1 MLLFS
6 ISDSVETAVNAD
18 YDIPIR
24 TVTFVPGGPA
34 RQEVTVL
41 IVNDQVVESTETF
54 LVQLSPV
61 GNKVVL
67 GSPDKTRVYIEDNDG
82 KYLFLSPT
90 APLLF
95 VKFYLKNIFQSCL
108 SPWKTIHNYILVY
121 LVVSLSFYFYF
132 SRFRSF

>member
-6 ISDSVETAVNAD
+6 ISDSAETAVNAD
-18 YDIPIR
+18 YAIPIG

-34 RQEVTVL
+34 RQEITVL
-41 IVNDQVVESTETF
+41 IVNDEIVESMETF

-82 KYLFLSPT
+82 KYLFLSPS
-90 APLLF
+90 PFICNILF
-95 VKFYLKNIFQSCL
+95 KKYISKLFTSIKNY
-108 SPWKTIHNYILVY
+108 P
-121 LVVSLSFYFYF
+121 
-132 SRFRSF
+132 